1 MNILQVQNLNYRNI
15 LKDISFDL
23 EENTF
28 NVLLGKTGSGKTTIV
43 KCIIGF
49 LQYQGQIIYN
59 NEFINKQNIKTII
72 KNIGVLTDFNIL
84 SDGIVFENFIDKLFN
99 LKYDESKAK
108 KTIYELSNKLKIE
121 KILYKNINE
130 LSLSQKKI
138 VSFAL
143 SVIHKPKLVIIDDS
157 FEELD
162 NQNRKLIINYLKKM
176 KQCTILLITNNEEDI
191 LISDNLIVI
200 NDGKIVN
207 IGKTKNLLTDEK
219 TFIKNNVKMPFLVNL
234 SKKLISYELIHDVI
248 LDVDCMVNSV
258 WK

>member
-176 KQCTILLITNNEEDI
+176 KQCTILFITNNEEDI

-219 TFIKNNVKMPFLVNL
+219 TFIA
-234 SKKLISYELIHDVI
+234 DVTSFTI
-248 LDVDCMVNSV
+248 R
-258 WK
+258 